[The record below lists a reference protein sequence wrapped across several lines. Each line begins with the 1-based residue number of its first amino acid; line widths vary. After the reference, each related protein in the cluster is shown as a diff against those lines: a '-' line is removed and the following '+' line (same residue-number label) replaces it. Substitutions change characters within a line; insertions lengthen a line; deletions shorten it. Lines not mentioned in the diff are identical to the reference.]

1 MTEENPSICKICGL
15 KAHGLHF
22 GVASCRPCAAFFRRC
37 VVLNLKYDCLQ
48 TDILCRVQKKKN
60 CRDACRDCRF
70 QRCLQ
75 VGMKTDNIQFTGSQK
90 NSTTKSRKLKT
101 PSILEELINTDDQ
114 TPPPIPQL
122 DVKLTP
128 DAMTTII
135 RSFTSVLLANIS
147 SVVLANMPMNHM
159 TTKATE
165 IEEVSSTTPNFVS
178 LR

>member
-48 TDILCRVQKKKN
+48 TDILCRVQKKK
-60 CRDACRDCRF
+60 
-70 QRCLQ
+70 
-75 VGMKTDNIQFTGSQK
+75 K
-90 NSTTKSRKLKT
+90 KLKT
-101 PSILEELINTDDQ
+101 PSILEELINKDDQ
-114 TPPPIPQL
+114 TPPPTNPPPALQL
-122 DVKLTP
+122 DAKLTP

-147 SVVLANMPMNHM
+147 SAVLANMPMNHM